1 MQGKFI
7 TSDNPSFQHISYVEA
22 NNMKGY
28 YFPISPKHMLLIARG
43 SDEINNVDYR
53 MADRELVKKFNRII
67 ALHSNKLIVS
77 SDSKRADFL

>member
-1 MQGKFI
+1 M
-7 TSDNPSFQHISYVEA
+7 N
-22 NNMKGY
+22 GY

>member
-1 MQGKFI
+1 
-7 TSDNPSFQHISYVEA
+7 
-22 NNMKGY
+22 
-28 YFPISPKHMLLIARG
+28 MLFIARG